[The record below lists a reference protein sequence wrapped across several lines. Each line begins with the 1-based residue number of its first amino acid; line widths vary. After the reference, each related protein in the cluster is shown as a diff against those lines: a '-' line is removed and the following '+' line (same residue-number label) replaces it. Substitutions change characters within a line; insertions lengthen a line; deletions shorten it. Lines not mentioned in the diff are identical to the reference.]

1 MNQCVMCGVKISQ
14 GILCEKCDKPRRKS
28 APKAKAES
36 AAPTPPV
43 APKPEPPASKPP
55 APPTTTAAKTKSS
68 AQPAVDPFPKAP
80 VVPFPVESTSI
91 AGTSVCD
98 VLMATKVPAILLGP
112 DRAPKFLTAE
122 ARVLLSLD
130 SARLP
135 GAEELERLIGI
146 HVPDLK
152 APFAKNLTIGS
163 HKILLS
169 IVPVSGSSG
178 GAVMILR
185 PHDPAVAMQ
194 SSFLSY
200 AEETIITPLRSLQ
213 DSLAAAARTRGD
225 DHLIADAASTIDQ
238 ILTAFE
244 LAPGVEE
251 TERMT
256 TETAPGVNDVVRRVG
271 DRFTSVAERKKVL
284 LQLDTVDT
292 DENFKDH
299 HNLEEVLVIL
309 MENALHYTDEGGQ
322 IVLGFRALEHKGH
335 PLLLFFVMDSGPLV
349 SDQLKDAIFNAGF
362 SWKPDSPERSGRGLF
377 RCKDFAHA
385 HGGSVWVES
394 KSGKACTF
402 FLRVR
407 PDEAN

>member
-1 MNQCVMCGVKISQ
+1 MNQCVMCGAAISQ
-14 GILCEKCDKPRRKS
+14 GILCEKCDRPRKKATPKPAADT
-28 APKAKAES
+28 APPK
-36 AAPTPPV
+36 PT
-43 APKPEPPASKPP
+43 PEPPAPKVQVS
-55 APPTTTAAKTKSS
+55 APTTTSRPKTS
-68 AQPAVDPFPKAP
+68 AQPALDPFPKAP

-112 DRAPKFLTAE
+112 DKAPKFLTAE

-130 SARLP
+130 PARLP
-135 GAEELERLIGI
+135 GADELARLIGI

-163 HKILLS
+163 HKVLLS

-185 PHDPAVAMQ
+185 PHDPAVA
-194 SSFLSY
+194 SSSTFITY
-200 AEETIITPLRSLQ
+200 AEETIISPLRSLQ
-213 DSLAAAARTRGD
+213 SSLAAAAKERKS
-225 DHLIADAASTIDQ
+225 DHIVSDAAATIDQ

-256 TETAPGVNDVVRRVG
+256 HETAPGVSDVVRRVG
-271 DRFTSVAERKKVL
+271 DRFTPVAERKKVL
-284 LQLDTVDT
+284 LQIDAGET
-292 DENFKDH
+292 DETFKDH
-299 HNLEEVLVIL
+299 HNLEEVLVVM
-309 MENALHYTDEGGQ
+309 MENALHYTSENGQ
-322 IVLGFRALEHKGH
+322 IVLGMRELEHKGKS
-335 PLLLFFVMDSGPLV
+335 LLLFFVMDSGPLV
-349 SDQLKDAIFNAGF
+349 PEHLREEIFNPGF
-362 SWKPDSPERSGRGLF
+362 SWKPDSTERSGRGLS
-377 RCKDFAHA
+377 RCKDFANT

-407 PDEAN
+407 PDGAN

>member
-1 MNQCVMCGVKISQ
+1 MCGVEISQ
-14 GILCEKCDKPRRKS
+14 GIVCEKCDRPRKKSTPKP
-28 APKAKAES
+28 PVES
-36 AAPTPPV
+36 AAPKPS
-43 APKPEPPASKPP
+43 APAAKAPAASGS
-55 APPTTTAAKTKSS
+55 TTTTKPKSN

-112 DRAPKFLTAE
+112 DKAPKFLTSE
-122 ARVLLSLD
+122 ARILLSLD
-130 SARLP
+130 PARLP
-135 GAEELERLIGI
+135 GAEELERLVGLS
-146 HVPDLK
+146 VPDLK

-163 HKILLS
+163 HKVLLS

-185 PHDPAVAMQ
+185 PHDPAVAIQ
-194 SSFLSY
+194 SSFLTY
-200 AEETIITPLRSLQ
+200 AEETIVAPLRSLQ
-213 DSLAAAARTRGD
+213 GSLAAAAKERGD
-225 DHLIADAASTIDQ
+225 DPLVSDAAATIDQ

-256 TETAPGVNDVVRRVG
+256 HETAPGVNDVVRRVG

-284 LQLDTVDT
+284 LQIDAAET
-292 DENFKDH
+292 DETFKDH
-299 HNLEEVLVIL
+299 HNLEEVLVVL
-309 MENALHYTDEGGQ
+309 MENALHYTSEGGQ
-322 IVLGFRALEHKGH
+322 IVLGLRTLEHKGK

-349 SDQLKDAIFNAGF
+349 AENLREVIFNPGF
-362 SWKPDSPERSGRGLF
+362 SWKPDSKERSGRGLS
-377 RCKDFAHA
+377 RCKDFATT

-407 PDEAN
+407 PDDAL

>member
-1 MNQCVMCGVKISQ
+1 MNQCVMCGASISQ
-14 GILCEKCDKPRRKS
+14 GIVCEKCDKPRKKTVTQP
-28 APKAKAES
+28 AAQHAVPKTTVTTGAKAK
-36 AAPTPPV
+36 T
-43 APKPEPPASKPP
+43 
-55 APPTTTAAKTKSS
+55 S
-68 AQPAVDPFPKAP
+68 AQPATDPFPKAP
-80 VVPFPVESTSI
+80 IVPFPVESTSI

-98 VLMATKVPAILLGP
+98 VLMATHVPAILVGP
-112 DRAPKFLTAE
+112 DKAPKFLTAE

-130 SARLP
+130 PARLP

-146 HVPDLK
+146 HVPDLR

-194 SSFLSY
+194 SAFMTY
-200 AEETIITPLRSLQ
+200 AEETIIEPLRALQ
-213 DSLAAAARTRGD
+213 ASLAAGAKTRTD
-225 DHLIADAASTIDQ
+225 DHMVADAASAIDQ
-238 ILTAFE
+238 ILSAFE
-244 LAPGVEE
+244 LAPGVED

-256 TETAPGVNDVVRRVG
+256 GETAPGVNDVVRRVG

-284 LQLDTVDT
+284 LQIDAADS

-299 HNLEEVLVIL
+299 HNLEEVLVVL

-322 IVLGFRALEHKGH
+322 IVLGFRALEHKGK

-349 SDQLKDAIFNAGF
+349 PEHLKDVIFNPGY
-362 SWKPDSPERSGRGLF
+362 SWKPDGTERAGRGLS
-377 RCKDFAHA
+377 RCKDFASTHR
-385 HGGSVWVES
+385 GSVWVES
-394 KSGKACTF
+394 KTGKACTF

-407 PDEAN
+407 PDTSN

>member
-1 MNQCVMCGVKISQ
+1 MNQCVMCGVAISQ
-14 GILCEKCDKPRRKS
+14 GILCEKCDRPRRKAS
-28 APKAKAES
+28 PKTQPPAEPPKA
-36 AAPTPPV
+36 
-43 APKPEPPASKPP
+43 PPAK
-55 APPTTTAAKTKSS
+55 APVTTAGAAKPKSN

-112 DRAPKFLTAE
+112 DKAPKFLTAE

-130 SARLP
+130 PARLP
-135 GAEELERLIGI
+135 SADELERLVGI
-146 HVPDLK
+146 SVPDLK

-163 HKILLS
+163 HKVLLS

-185 PHDPAVAMQ
+185 PHDPAVAIQ
-194 SSFLSY
+194 SAFLSY
-200 AEETIITPLRSLQ
+200 AEETIVTPLRSLQ
-213 DSLAAAARTRGD
+213 SSLAAAGKTRAD
-225 DHLIADAASTIDQ
+225 DHLVSDAAATIDQ

-256 TETAPGVNDVVRRVG
+256 HETAPGVNDVVRRVG

-284 LQLDTVDT
+284 LQIDAAETDDT
-292 DENFKDH
+292 FKDH
-299 HNLEEVLVIL
+299 HHLEEVLVIL
-309 MENALHYTDEGGQ
+309 MENALHYTSEGGQ
-322 IVLGFRALEHKGH
+322 IVLGLRTLEHKGK
-335 PLLLFFVMDSGPLV
+335 PLMLFFVMDSGPLV
-349 SDQLKDAIFNAGF
+349 PEHLREVIFNPGY
-362 SWKPDSPERSGRGLF
+362 SWKPDVKERSGRGLS
-377 RCKDFAHA
+377 RCKDFATA

-407 PDEAN
+407 PDGAH